1 MSLVTC
7 GRFFRPCLSRVRPA
21 LSSPGRAGFRLYSS
35 FEKRPNVA
43 VNRVFTRPASGSSQS
58 SAGGLMGDNGMLIV
72 GIGLLGGSLLYVSI
86 FLKFLDGDSKSR
98 ICLHN
103 CSFFLLWGSPA
114 SYARFGH
121 EHPFCGRGGLGCL
134 CTTVHDIEFKLKPCT
149 LSLSKAVF
157 IWEFVIVVVVF
168 LYLHEFLKLYY
179 ESKRGHFSK

>member
-7 GRFFRPCLSRVRPA
+7 GRFFRPCLSRIRPA

-58 SAGGLMGDNGMLIV
+58 SAGGFMGDNGMLIV

-86 FLKFLDGDSKSR
+86 FLEFLDGDSNSR

-103 CSFFLLWGSPA
+103 CSFSLLWGSPA
-114 SYARFGH
+114 SYARFGY

-134 CTTVHDIEFKLKPCT
+134 CTTVHDVEFKVKPCM

-157 IWEFVIVVVVF
+157 IWEFVIVVF
-168 LYLHEFLKLYY
+168 IFAWIFKIILWK
-179 ESKRGHFSK
+179 